1 MRIIRTVAEM
11 QKLHR
16 EICGPVGL
24 VPTMGYLHEGHLSL
38 IRASK
43 KQDLNTVASI
53 FVNPTQFGP
62 HEDFKKYP
70 RDEKRDMAML
80 ENAGVDY
87 VFAPSVEEMYPPGF
101 DSWVEPGV
109 LQERLEGAVRPGHF
123 RGVCTVVA
131 KLFTI
136 ICPAKAYFGQK
147 DYQQYLIIKKMA
159 SDLNLDVSVEML
171 PIVRES
177 DGLALSSRNTYLSA
191 SERKAALVLYRS
203 LLTAKSLF
211 AAKEYNPEIIRRK
224 MTEEIQRESLAEIDY
239 VSLSDQDTLGEAD
252 KVSIKTIAL
261 VAARFGKTRLIDNM
275 FLA

>member
-43 KQDLNTVASI
+43 KQDINTIASI

-80 ENAGVDY
+80 ENADVDY
-87 VFAPSVEEMYPPGF
+87 VFAPSVEEMYPSGF

-131 KLFTI
+131 KLLTI
-136 ICPAKAYFGQK
+136 IRPDRAYFGQK

-171 PIVRES
+171 PIVREN

-191 SERKAALVLYRS
+191 SERQAALVLYRS

-211 AAKEYNPEIIRRK
+211 DEKEYSAEVIRRK
-224 MTEEIQRESLAEIDY
+224 MTDIIRHESMAEIDY
-239 VSLSDQDTLGEAD
+239 VSLSDRDTLCEMD
-252 KVSIKTIAL
+252 KVSAKTIAL

>member
-87 VFAPSVEEMYPPGF
+87 VFAPPVEEMYPSGF

-136 ICPAKAYFGQK
+136 IHPAKAYFGQK

-191 SERKAALVLYRS
+191 SERKAALALYRS

-211 AAKEYNPEIIRRK
+211 AAKEYSADAIRRK

>member
-1 MRIIRTVAEM
+1 M

-87 VFAPSVEEMYPPGF
+87 VFAPPVEEMYPPGF

-109 LQERLEGAVRPGHF
+109 LQECLEGAVRPGHF
-123 RGVCTVVA
+123 RGVCTVVT

-136 ICPAKAYFGQK
+136 IRPDRAYFGQK
-147 DYQQYLIIKKMA
+147 DYQQYLIIKKMV
-159 SDLNLDVSVEML
+159 SDLNLDVSAEML
-171 PIVRES
+171 PIIRES

-224 MTEEIQRESLAEIDY
+224 MTEEIQSESLAEIDY
-239 VSLSDQDTLGEAD
+239 VSLSDKDTLGEAD
-252 KVSIKTIAL
+252 KVSAKTIAL

>member
-43 KQDLNTVASI
+43 KQDINTIASI

-87 VFAPSVEEMYPPGF
+87 VFAPPVEEMYPPGF

-136 ICPAKAYFGQK
+136 IRPDRAYFGQK

-159 SDLNLDVSVEML
+159 SDLNLDVLVEML
-171 PIVRES
+171 PIVREN

-191 SERKAALVLYRS
+191 SERQAALVLYRS

-211 AAKEYNPEIIRRK
+211 DEKEYSAEIIRRK
-224 MTEEIQRESLAEIDY
+224 MTDIIRHESMAEIDY
-239 VSLSDQDTLGEAD
+239 VSLSDRDTLCEMD
-252 KVSIKTIAL
+252 KVSDNTIAL

>member
-87 VFAPSVEEMYPPGF
+87 VFAPPVEEMYPPGF

-109 LQERLEGAVRPGHF
+109 LQECLEGAVRPGHF
-123 RGVCTVVA
+123 RGVCTVVT

-136 ICPAKAYFGQK
+136 IRPDRAYFGQK
-147 DYQQYLIIKKMA
+147 DYQQYLIIKKMV
-159 SDLNLDVSVEML
+159 SDLNLDVSAEML
-171 PIVRES
+171 PIIRES

-224 MTEEIQRESLAEIDY
+224 MTEEIQSESLAEIDY
-239 VSLSDQDTLGEAD
+239 VSLSDKDTLGEAD
-252 KVSIKTIAL
+252 KVSAKTIAL

>member
-1 MRIIRTVAEM
+1 VRIIRTVAEM

>member
-1 MRIIRTVAEM
+1 VRIIRTVDEM
-11 QKLHR
+11 KKLHR

-38 IRASK
+38 VRASK
-43 KQDLNTVASI
+43 KQDINTVASI

-87 VFAPSVEEMYPPGF
+87 VFAPSVEDMYPAGF
-101 DSWVEPGV
+101 DSWVEPGI
-109 LQERLEGAVRPGHF
+109 LQQCLEGAVRPGHF

-136 ICPAKAYFGQK
+136 IRPDRAYFGQK
-147 DYQQYLIIKKMA
+147 DYQQYLIIKRMA

-171 PIVRES
+171 PIIREN
-177 DGLALSSRNTYLSA
+177 DGLALSSRNTYLSPA
-191 SERKAALVLYRS
+191 ERQAALVLYRS
-203 LLTAKSLF
+203 LLTARSLF
-211 AAKEYNPEIIRRK
+211 DEKEHRAEVIRKK
-224 MTEEIQRESLAEIDY
+224 MTDVIQHESMAEIDY
-239 VSLSDQDTLGEAD
+239 VSLSHQDTLCESD
-252 KVSIKTIAL
+252 EVSAKTIAL

>member
-1 MRIIRTVAEM
+1 M

-43 KQDLNTVASI
+43 KQDINTIASI

-80 ENAGVDY
+80 ENADVDY
-87 VFAPSVEEMYPPGF
+87 VFAPSVEEMYPSGF

-136 ICPAKAYFGQK
+136 IRPDRAYFGQK

-171 PIVRES
+171 PIVREN

-191 SERKAALVLYRS
+191 SERQAALVLYRS

-211 AAKEYNPEIIRRK
+211 DEKEYSAEVIRRK
-224 MTEEIQRESLAEIDY
+224 MTDIIRHESMAEIDY
-239 VSLSDQDTLGEAD
+239 VSLSDRDTLCEMD
-252 KVSIKTIAL
+252 KVSDNTIAL